1 VSDIR
6 QEVLGAVPAATYG
19 RRRLVV
25 LCYVLILLIIV
36 LDWMTAV
43 GVAVGFLLSIPIVV
57 ISMLGR
63 PKPVLV
69 ATAVALGAFAIASTL
84 GPSPISPPSVWV
96 PNRILEIFAVIA
108 SGAVAL
114 MAQRHRRSADD
125 ALRSALSARDTNR
138 LLMSLMAH
146 DLRAPLVAASQVLEY
161 VERSAATGTPLDA
174 ELVGDTRLR
183 LRRNLRVIEEVLQI
197 SRGDMRPSAS
207 FALSPVRSYV
217 GVAQEIEREAASF
230 AGEAA
235 AAGKRIVV
243 RAECVRG
250 VEMGLDAL
258 VLRQVLAI
266 LLDNAIRYARPGPLW
281 VDAELGAGE
290 VLVSVTDT
298 GPGLSARPG
307 AEAGSAGSG
316 LGLEL
321 CRALAARVGGSLE
334 LQQDSEHATRF
345 CLHLPIA
352 ARSDTPEATPWLL
365 ADRAA
370 DPATIAQGFVRSRAP
385 HEWPAQRCEQS

>member
-1 VSDIR
+1 MTDTGRHPLGVSR
-6 QEVLGAVPAATYG
+6 LVAHGS
-19 RRRLVV
+19 RRFVV
-25 LCYVLILLIIV
+25 LCYGLILVIVV
-36 LDWMTAV
+36 LDWMTPAGVVV
-43 GVAVGFLLSIPIVV
+43 GLLLSVPIVL

-63 PKPVLV
+63 PKPVLL
-69 ATAVALGAFAIASTL
+69 ATAVALVGFAVAAVLGA
-84 GPSPISPPSVWV
+84 GPVSPRSVWV
-96 PNRILEIFAVIA
+96 PNRMLAVFGIVA

-114 MAQRHRRSADD
+114 MVQRHRRNADE

-146 DLRAPLVAASQVLEY
+146 DLRAPLVAASQALEY

-183 LRRNLRVIEEVLQI
+183 LRRNLRVIEEVLQVA
-197 SRGDMRPSAS
+197 RGDIRQSES
-207 FALSPVRSYV
+207 FTPAPARSSV
-217 GVAQEIEREAASF
+217 TVAQEVEREAASF
-230 AGEAA
+230 TGEAE
-235 AAGKRIVV
+235 AAGKQIVV
-243 RAECVRG
+243 RAEGVRS

-307 AEAGSAGSG
+307 AKAGLAGSG
-316 LGLEL
+316 IGLEL

-334 LQQDSEHATRF
+334 LELDSEHATRF
-345 CLHLPIA
+345 CLHLPVA
-352 ARSDTPEATPWLL
+352 VPSETPEATPWLI
-365 ADRAA
+365 ADRLAYQA
-370 DPATIAQGFVRSRAP
+370 NIA
-385 HEWPAQRCEQS
+385 

>member
-1 VSDIR
+1 MGEASAVRPVTDMGHGL
-6 QEVLGAVPAATYG
+6 VGASPAAAKYG

-25 LCYVLILLIIV
+25 LCYALMLVVVI
-36 LDWMTAV
+36 LDWITPAGVVV
-43 GVAVGFLLSIPIVV
+43 GVLLSIPIVM
-57 ISMLGR
+57 ISLLGR
-63 PKPVLV
+63 PKPVLG
-69 ATAVALGAFAIASTL
+69 ATAVALMVYTLAAIL
-84 GPSPISPPSVWV
+84 GRSPVSPRSVWL
-96 PNRILEIFAVIA
+96 PNRILEVFAILS

-114 MAQRHRRSADD
+114 MAQRHRRSADE

-183 LRRNLRVIEEVLQI
+183 LGRNLRVIEEVLQMT
-197 SRGDMRPSAS
+197 RGDMRPSKS
-207 FALSPVRSYV
+207 TSLSPMRSWV
-217 GVAQEIEREAASF
+217 HVAEEIEREAAAF
-230 AGEAA
+230 AEEAE

-243 RAECVRG
+243 RAGG
-250 VEMGLDAL
+250 VGSLEMGLDAM

-298 GPGLSARPG
+298 GPGLSVRPG
-307 AEAGSAGSG
+307 AEAGSAGAG
-316 LGLEL
+316 IGLEL
-321 CRALAARVGGSLE
+321 CRALAARVGGSLQLE
-334 LQQDSEHATRF
+334 QDGEHATRF
-345 CLHLPIA
+345 CLRLPLAASGPTVSTQWPFGQPAVAQANIA
-352 ARSDTPEATPWLL
+352 
-365 ADRAA
+365 
-370 DPATIAQGFVRSRAP
+370 
-385 HEWPAQRCEQS
+385 